1 MDNPF
6 DKNGHI
12 TRKAQTVFDTDNF
25 LRTIEAANVGDAD
38 AQYRMGIWHLE
49 GGNMF
54 ADIDKEKAIEWL
66 TKAAEQGQEKAKKAL
81 EKIPPIYQK
90 ELL

>member
-38 AQYRMGIWHLE
+38 VIIEWASGIW
-49 GGNMF
+49 NDM
-54 ADIDKEKAIEWL
+54 
-66 TKAAEQGQEKAKKAL
+66 
-81 EKIPPIYQK
+81 QK
-90 ELL
+90 